1 MNQEG
6 EKIKLYDSPLEN
18 NNDIKRS
25 YFSFVPPFPPK
36 YLPKF
41 EGDTQFYGTIYH
53 VDEKN
58 VYFAIDILDNFAMIY
73 VDTNMNKQLS
83 NEEGQI
89 LFKELT
95 IEINPFKDSK
105 VKIRL
110 NLTEFFDSHYLSPFI
125 DYQILNKKLA
135 DIKLG
140 DINYRF
146 ILIDLQNNGFTD
158 IAKDKI
164 LLESDMQLRTLDI
177 DSNFGSYLRSH
188 EKTYEFIISN
198 DLDYIEI
205 KEKHN

>member
-110 NLTEFFDSHYLSPFI
+110 NLCPIWIKVFHVLTRIYLVIYLF
-125 DYQILNKKLA
+125 YLKV
-135 DIKLG
+135 
-140 DINYRF
+140 
-146 ILIDLQNNGFTD
+146 GF
-158 IAKDKI
+158 KQ
-164 LLESDMQLRTLDI
+164 S
-177 DSNFGSYLRSH
+177 
-188 EKTYEFIISN
+188 ISVCVC
-198 DLDYIEI
+198 L
-205 KEKHN
+205 